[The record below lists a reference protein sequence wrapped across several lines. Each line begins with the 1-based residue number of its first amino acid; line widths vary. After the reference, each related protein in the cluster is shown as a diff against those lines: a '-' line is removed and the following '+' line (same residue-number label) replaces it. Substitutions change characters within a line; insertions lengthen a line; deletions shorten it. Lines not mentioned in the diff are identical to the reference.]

1 MSLPHLKIIPA
12 GAGSGKT
19 YTLQQQLGEWVSEGL
34 VRPERIVAVTFTEAA
49 AAELKERIG
58 ARLLELGR
66 VEDALRLEEAYVS
79 TIHGFG
85 LRILTEFAFEAGS
98 SPQPRLLNQDEQDA
112 LIRLALART
121 SATDEITENLEAFG
135 YKFDW
140 NSKKTAEDGFR
151 EDVLRV
157 IGLLRATGW
166 QGYSEHYVHEAVA
179 WIAERYGPVGEA
191 EALSGPLRASVTR
204 LLDQF
209 PESLAG
215 LFPANKTAS
224 EALDQDY
231 RSLRSA
237 RDNDALDHDWKLWQ
251 GLRELRPSKRGSALP
266 EPYDDLAAEVMT
278 AAGVLPQYPGPL
290 KHAERHIEAL
300 LKAGQE
306 ALVQYEQAKREAGLV
321 DYSDMIALAAQLLKN
336 RPDVLETLKSRVD
349 CLVVDE
355 FQDTNPLQFALVWQL
370 YAAGVPTV
378 VVGDLKQAIMA
389 FQGADPRLFEAL
401 EAQHPDACEPLTNN
415 WRSQPGIMA
424 VVNALG
430 QRLFG
435 EAYIA
440 LAPKREATMPEP
452 LELLSFPR
460 RPKKNHHRVRAYT
473 VGKRFKAL
481 IADPGQTIEDR
492 HTRQVRRLKGSDLA
506 VLCPTNDMLEQY
518 AEVLRAQGLRVRL
531 QEDGW
536 YASRAVQI
544 ACGAL
549 SYVANP
555 GDRHAALA
563 LAVTELGSLTLQQGL
578 EQLMEQGRIED
589 PVLGRLDALAA
600 GVAERTIYAL
610 VADTIAALGLFDR
623 IATWPGGEQQRANLL
638 RLLAEAGEF
647 MDANREALAFG
658 GYHGADIQTFLAWLA
673 ARVELKDGDKQPEPR
688 VLDEDAVVLST
699 WHSAKGREWP
709 VVAVCGLDKTVK
721 AELPDLDLGYRS
733 FENLSRLLEE
743 ARIEYA
749 PQFAAPET
757 NEKFLEELEPIAQQE
772 ARRVLYVA
780 LTRARDKLIL
790 ECPWY
795 LQGKGGSYFSI
806 LEECGLWLSETSLKL
821 GDDEFPCPVIQG
833 AGELPEN
840 FVLDAGPAVSE
851 LPVIGRR
858 AIESG
863 VAPVGL
869 TPDSRTPSA
878 LVSEAPAAAAA
889 EGLEV
894 VKYGEPLVLDT
905 ALAGTALGSF
915 LHRCFEVLGARPEL
929 ADRMEAATGVHV
941 DEVTSARV
949 VAAVEG
955 FEAWVTSSLKPTALQ
970 REWPLLFVDA
980 AGTVVSGLADLVVHT
995 PGGAWVIDHK
1005 SDQVEDPQLA
1015 FAKYE
1020 PQLEAYRHALE
1031 AQGIKVAGVAVN
1043 WVRRGEVVIGR
1054 TKPSAPVAE
1063 SGRLSTEARPMGP
1076 VKSTSP

>member
-1 MSLPHLKIIPA
+1 M
-12 GAGSGKT
+12 
-19 YTLQQQLGEWVSEGL
+19 
-34 VRPERIVAVTFTEAA
+34 R
-49 AAELKERIG
+49 
-58 ARLLELGR
+58 
-66 VEDALRLEEAYVS
+66 
-79 TIHGFG
+79 
-85 LRILTEFAFEAGS
+85 
-98 SPQPRLLNQDEQDA
+98 
-112 LIRLALART
+112 
-121 SATDEITENLEAFG
+121 
-135 YKFDW
+135 
-140 NSKKTAEDGFR
+140 
-151 EDVLRV
+151 
-157 IGLLRATGW
+157 
-166 QGYSEHYVHEAVA
+166 
-179 WIAERYGPVGEA
+179 
-191 EALSGPLRASVTR
+191 
-204 LLDQF
+204 
-209 PESLAG
+209 
-215 LFPANKTAS
+215 
-224 EALDQDY
+224 
-231 RSLRSA
+231 
-237 RDNDALDHDWKLWQ
+237 
-251 GLRELRPSKRGSALP
+251 
-266 EPYDDLAAEVMT
+266 
-278 AAGVLPQYPGPL
+278 
-290 KHAERHIEAL
+290 
-300 LKAGQE
+300 
-306 ALVQYEQAKREAGLV
+306 
-321 DYSDMIALAAQLLKN
+321 
-336 RPDVLETLKSRVD
+336 
-349 CLVVDE
+349 
-355 FQDTNPLQFALVWQL
+355 
-370 YAAGVPTV
+370 
-378 VVGDLKQAIMA
+378 
-389 FQGADPRLFEAL
+389 
-401 EAQHPDACEPLTNN
+401 
-415 WRSQPGIMA
+415 
-424 VVNALG
+424 
-430 QRLFG
+430 
-435 EAYIA
+435 
-440 LAPKREATMPEP
+440 EP
-452 LELLSFPR
+452 LELLSFPH

-473 VGKRFKAL
+473 VGQAVQGAARGSR
-481 IADPGQTIEDR
+481 ADHR
-492 HTRQVRRLKGSDLA
+492 GSA
-506 VLCPTNDMLEQY
+506 HEAGAPT
-518 AEVLRAQGLRVRL
+518 QGLRILRCSVRRTTCWSSTPRCSGHR
-531 QEDGW
+531 DCGCGCRRTAGTRRGP
-536 YASRAVQI
+536 YRSPA
-544 ACGAL
+544 GAL

-555 GDRHAALA
+555 GDRHAALS

-658 GYHGADIQTFLAWLA
+658 GYHGAGIQTFLAWLA

-806 LEECGLWLSETSLKL
+806 LEECGLWPSETSLKL
-821 GDDEFPCPVIQG
+821 GDEEFPCPVIQG
-833 AGELPEN
+833 AGELPED

-894 VKYGEPLVLDT
+894 VKYGEPLALDT
-905 ALAGTALGSF
+905 ALAGTELGS
-915 LHRCFEVLGARPEL
+915 RSCTAAFEVLGARPEL
-929 ADRMEAATGVHV
+929 ADRMEATTGVQV

-955 FEAWVTSSLKPTALQ
+955 FEAWVTSYLQ
-970 REWPLLFVDA
+970 AHGRA
-980 AGTVVSGLADLVVHT
+980 
-995 PGGAWVIDHK
+995 
-1005 SDQVEDPQLA
+1005 
-1015 FAKYE
+1015 
-1020 PQLEAYRHALE
+1020 
-1031 AQGIKVAGVAVN
+1031 AGVATA
-1043 WVRRGEVVIGR
+1043 VRGCGRDGGVGARGPRG
-1054 TKPSAPVAE
+1054 AHAG
-1063 SGRLSTEARPMGP
+1063 GRLGDRSQVRPGGGSAARVREVRAAARGVPP
-1076 VKSTSP
+1076 CA